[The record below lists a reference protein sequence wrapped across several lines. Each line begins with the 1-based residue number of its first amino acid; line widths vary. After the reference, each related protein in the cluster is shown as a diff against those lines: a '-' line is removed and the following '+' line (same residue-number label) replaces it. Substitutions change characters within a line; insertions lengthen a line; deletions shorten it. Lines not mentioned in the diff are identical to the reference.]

1 MRESRQPP
9 FFTRGTFPAVSRGTS
24 LFFCHVGNGCFAVGS
39 GCFAC
44 VAVDNIVL
52 RYDEFCHS
60 LREVQPHI
68 QRVAGSAPLLLM
80 QPYAHAGGDSHTAV
94 YEEKAYTA
102 RAFAVSMGR
111 GEHTFTRRESR
122 ARQQGRCLAEI

>member
-68 QRVAGSAPLLLM
+68 LRVAGSVPLLRM
-80 QPYAHAGGDSHTAV
+80 GPYAHAGGDRIIQPYMRKKLTP
-94 YEEKAYTA
+94 
-102 RAFAVSMGR
+102 RAFAVPMGR

-122 ARQQGRCLAEI
+122 AHQ